1 MKYQIPEITVIV
13 PANQDILTAS
23 ELTVSDGEMS
33 IGFDAFKI
41 N

>member
-13 PANQDILTAS
+13 SEDQDILTAS
-23 ELTVSDGEMS
+23 ELSVAEGEMS
-33 IGFDAFKI
+33 IGFDAFII